1 MAIPYNAEAI
11 SQYSL
16 VGDKDEPKTVFLL
29 GFLDASEAAYLDE
42 QFSKVELKG
51 SGGEM
56 EPQISVDISG
66 KQLEAVRLK
75 FKGADNFGGTV
86 FGFTEKQ
93 YPFGRR
99 KVLNDAGLNAIKPFI
114 AELGQKIIAQ
124 SSLSEEQEG
133 N

>member
-1 MAIPYNAEAI
+1 MAIPYDADAV

-16 VGDKDEPKTVFLL
+16 IDDKDDPKSIFLL

-42 QFSKVELKG
+42 QFAKVELKG
-51 SGGEM
+51 NGSEM
-56 EPQISVDISG
+56 QPEIRVDISG

-75 FKGADNFGGTV
+75 LKGAENFGGV
-86 FGFTEKQ
+86 KFEFTEKQ

-99 KVLNDAGLNAIKPFI
+99 KVLSDASLNKVKPFI
-114 AELGQKIIAQ
+114 AELGQRIIAQ
-124 SSLSEEQEG
+124 SAMTEAQEK